1 MEYRKNRTDQ
11 LKALLALSQA
21 KHERSTMKDYSQK
34 IEKSPKKNPGE
45 LSAAQK
51 RGALIMKLLLKSYS
65 PDECVV
71 WHSLFMPT
79 EIFYAMNIV
88 PFSTEMVSAGLAGAG
103 LSREL
108 VESGE
113 NYTQCNDSCS
123 FATCAV
129 GAIDGDLFSVP
140 DFLVTTSQLCDPA
153 RKLAQMAAKK
163 YRKKEFFIDI
173 PFGAYSFSREDYIRA
188 IKYVARQLQDMVS
201 FIESETDRRL
211 DHDRLAEIIRVSN
224 EARSWF
230 LKVRDIRKGP
240 ALTRGIRMLDF
251 SSVLLNIWGTEE
263 SVDVFRTLYCEL
275 EQKAAE
281 GGMKN
286 EKYRLGWVHL
296 RPYYD
301 NTIINYLE
309 DECGA
314 YIVAEENNYI
324 FWDELDPE
332 NPFESIA
339 AKLLANPAY
348 SDLDIKNRLYA
359 ENIKDYRL
367 DGIIG
372 YAHKGCRHFYSAL
385 HIASEHFKKTVP
397 FLVID
402 GDCVDP
408 RAYSFPLIK
417 TRLDSFLDT
426 MSIRKDGF

>member
-1 MEYRKNRTDQ
+1 MKNPPLKNR
-11 LKALLALSQA
+11 
-21 KHERSTMKDYSQK
+21 
-34 IEKSPKKNPGE
+34 GE

-51 RGALIMKLLLKSYS
+51 RGALILKLILKAYS

-79 EIFYAMNIV
+79 EIFYAMNII
-88 PFSTEMVSAGLAGAG
+88 PFSTEMVAAGLAGAG

-113 NYTQCNDSCS
+113 SYTQCSDSCS

-129 GAIDGDLFSVP
+129 GAIDANLLSVP

-153 RKLAQMAAKK
+153 RKLAYMAAKK
-163 YRKKEFFIDI
+163 YGKKEFFIDI
-173 PFGAYSFSREDYIRA
+173 PFGAYSFNREDYSRA
-188 IKYVARQLQDMVS
+188 LKYVARQLLDMVS
-201 FIESETDRRL
+201 FIESETGRRL
-211 DHDRLAEIIRVSN
+211 DHDRLAEIIRISN

-230 LKVRDIRKGP
+230 VKVREIRKGP
-240 ALTRGIRMLDF
+240 ALIRGIRMLDF
-251 SSVLLNIWGTEE
+251 SSVLLNIWGTSE
-263 SVDVFRTLYCEL
+263 SVDVFRTLYGEL

-286 EKYRLGWVHL
+286 EKFRLGWVHL

-314 YIVAEENNYI
+314 YIVVEENNYI
-324 FWDELDPE
+324 FWDELDPSD
-332 NPFESIA
+332 PFESIA

-348 SDLDIKNRLYA
+348 SDLGIKNMLYA
-359 ENIKDYRL
+359 ENIRDYSL
-367 DGIIG
+367 DGIVG

-385 HIASEHFKKTVP
+385 HIASEHFKKSVP

-408 RAYSFPLIK
+408 RAHSFPLVK

-426 MSIRKDGF
+426 MSIRKNGF